1 MDSTTESLEAL
12 LLYGEQLL
20 KAGSTAY
27 RTRRAIDILASKMGI
42 EALSLE
48 ISFRSIAAT
57 AKRRGETVTLIREIV
72 YPGVNSS
79 RLMELH
85 LLATAA
91 PDGVLATDLIE
102 GLKRIEAAVHRH
114 SPAATSV
121 AVGLACG
128 AFAFLNGG
136 ALTEMVTAS
145 IAGGLGQR
153 LRARLMHRHLSPYGT
168 YAICGLVAST
178 IYVMLANLLVHLGLD
193 SETRHAAGFVSA
205 VLFLVPGFPMISAVL
220 DLLQHET
227 TVGLSRLAYV
237 LMLMLMAALGLS
249 VVIDL
254 ANISID
260 AAVTPKMD
268 VWPLTGA
275 RLLASFVGAFGFA
288 ILFNGSLR
296 NAVCVGMLAILGNGL
311 RLALA
316 RDYGLSLPLSTF
328 AGALVIGFFAS
339 LIRRRVN
346 EPRMSLTVA
355 GSVMMIPGVYTFETL
370 VHFSKGEILA
380 GLETGFLTTFVVG
393 AMALGLAVSRF
404 LSEPASFRRPNP

>member
-1 MDSTTESLEAL
+1 LDSTTESLEAL
-12 LLYGEQLL
+12 LRYGEQLL

-27 RTRRAIDILASKMGI
+27 RTRRAIDILACKMGI

-48 ISFRSIAAT
+48 IGFRSIAAT

-72 YPGVNSS
+72 YPSVNSTK
-79 RLMELH
+79 LMELH
-85 LLATAA
+85 LLASAA
-91 PDGVLATDLIE
+91 PDGVHASDLIA
-102 GLKRIEAAVHRH
+102 GLKRIEGAVHRH
-114 SPAATSV
+114 SIAVTSV

-136 ALTEMVTAS
+136 ALTEIVTAS
-145 IAGGLGQR
+145 IAGGLGQS

-178 IYVMLANLLVHLGLD
+178 IYVALANLLVHLGLD
-193 SETRHAAGFVSA
+193 TETRHAAGFVSS

-254 ANISID
+254 ADISID
-260 AAVTPKMD
+260 AAVAPTMD
-268 VWPLTGA
+268 LWTLTGA
-275 RLLASFVGAFGFA
+275 RLLASFVGACGFA

-296 NAVCVGMLAILGNGL
+296 NAICVGMLAILGNGL

-316 RDYGLSLPLSTF
+316 RDYGLSLPFSTF

-339 LIRRRVN
+339 FIRRRIN

-355 GSVMMIPGVYTFETL
+355 GSVMMVPGVYTFETL
-370 VHFSKGEILA
+370 VHFSKGDILA
-380 GLETGFLTTFVVG
+380 GLETGFLTAFVVG